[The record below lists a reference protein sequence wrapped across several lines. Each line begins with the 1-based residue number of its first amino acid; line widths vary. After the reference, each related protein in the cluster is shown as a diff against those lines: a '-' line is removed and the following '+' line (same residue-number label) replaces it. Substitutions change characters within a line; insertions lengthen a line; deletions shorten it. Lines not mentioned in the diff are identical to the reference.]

1 MFGSERCAED
11 EIDETKITQKIF
23 NKFEKSLQQKCEKSK
38 DSFFNAALWGAYFKI
53 KTEQNFNGFNDYE
66 LKNVLGVDF
75 LTKFNEIKDD
85 IVLDINLETFQC
97 KMHLVN
103 DILYEKN
110 MFLRLCE
117 KKKSLG
123 FV

>member
-23 NKFEKSLQQKCEKSK
+23 DKFEKSLQQKCEKSK
-38 DSFFNAALWGAYFKI
+38 DSFFNAVLWGAYFKI
-53 KTEQNFNGFNDYE
+53 KTQQNFNGFNDDE

-75 LTKFNEIKDD
+75 VNKFMEIKDD

-123 FV
+123 IV